1 MLVLNAIIYKAKF
14 GGPLFAGPLFYFI
27 LFMEGI
33 KMSDKLTLSARERI
47 ASLLDDSSF
56 VEIGSRVTARATDF
70 NITPAE
76 TPGDGVVTGYG
87 VIGDKLVYVYSQDA
101 SVLGGSIGEMHAKK
115 IAALY
120 DMATK
125 VGAPV
130 VGLIDCAGLRL
141 QEGTDALTAFGRIYK
156 KSAVA
161 SGVIPQITAVFG
173 NCGGGAAVL
182 ASLAL
187 TIISLID
194 YLVKNKD
201 IITSA

>member
-1 MLVLNAIIYKAKF
+1 
-14 GGPLFAGPLFYFI
+14 
-27 LFMEGI
+27 
-33 KMSDKLTLSARERI
+33 
-47 ASLLDDSSF
+47 
-56 VEIGSRVTARATDF
+56 
-70 NITPAE
+70 
-76 TPGDGVVTGYG
+76 
-87 VIGDKLVYVYSQDA
+87 
-101 SVLGGSIGEMHAKK
+101 MHAKK

-173 NCGGGAAVL
+173 N
-182 ASLAL
+182 
-187 TIISLID
+187 
-194 YLVKNKD
+194 
-201 IITSA
+201 